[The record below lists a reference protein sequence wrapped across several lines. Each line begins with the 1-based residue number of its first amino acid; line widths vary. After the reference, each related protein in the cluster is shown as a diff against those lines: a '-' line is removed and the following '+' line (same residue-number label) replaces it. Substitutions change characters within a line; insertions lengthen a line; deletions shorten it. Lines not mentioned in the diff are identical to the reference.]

1 MRAFCRSRIT
11 EDGEGSQKGGILP
24 ACHRGVGSGERD
36 LELEWH
42 SGIPQKPWL
51 GMGILGS
58 DGGDSS
64 TLTSHR
70 RWLQA
75 VRALS
80 TLLSGLCTPTAAS
93 LYARI
98 VLHCVG
104 QVHHWVFLLLPSH
117 PLSAGPA
124 APSSQVSSG
133 DKAVPSRLPP
143 LLPRAGLGLS
153 GCSAGEGRSQQDKKP
168 ILTIKQ
174 QTAPGEGEYLELL

>member
-104 QVHHWVFLLLPSH
+104 QVRHWVFLLLPSH

-124 APSSQVSSG
+124 APSSQVPSG
-133 DKAVPSRLPP
+133 DKAVPSRLPLFSP
-143 LLPRAGLGLS
+143 G
-153 GCSAGEGRSQQDKKP
+153 QD
-168 ILTIKQ
+168 LASLAAQ
-174 QTAPGEGEYLELL
+174 PGKADLNRTKNQS